1 MESLAWRGRVAV
13 MAHERT
19 WNGVACM
26 HGHGRGGQASAT
38 DENAT
43 PKKRLIA
50 ELAPGDHRAPM
61 AAGHDRQRYSST
73 RTAPRSGTSGG

>member
-1 MESLAWRGRVAV
+1 MHGIAGAARHGRVAV

-19 WNGVACM
+19 WNCVACM

-43 PKKRLIA
+43 PNRWHGMVVL
-50 ELAPGDHRAPM
+50 R
-61 AAGHDRQRYSST
+61 
-73 RTAPRSGTSGG
+73 